1 MRIVFFGTP
10 AFAEASLRA
19 LLRAGH
25 QVVGVVTQPDRP
37 HGRSRSVL
45 VPPPV
50 KLLAEAEHLPVL
62 QPERPTGDLF
72 LAGLRR
78 FDADLGV
85 VVAYGHILRQQV
97 LDTPRLGMLNVHAS
111 LLPRL
116 RGAAPVQWAVARGDT
131 KTGVSIM
138 RMEAGLDSG
147 PVLHQVATAIG
158 DDETG
163 GELTRRLAGLGAE
176 ALVETLARLP
186 RHALGGQPQDDAL
199 ATYAPKITRETARI
213 DWTAGATQVA
223 RTIRAF
229 DPIPGAWS
237 RLGETEMKLFGA
249 RPAAGSAPADPGTLT
264 VDGERLVVTA
274 GDGAVEIAE
283 VQPAGRKRL
292 AVAAWLHG
300 RGQPAGER
308 FT

>member
-25 QVVGVVTQPDRP
+25 QVVCVVTQPDRA

-50 KLLAEAEHLPVL
+50 RLLAESERVPVL

-72 LAGLRR
+72 LAGLKR

-97 LDTPRLGMLNVHAS
+97 LDTPRLGMINVHAS

-116 RGAAPVQWAVARGDT
+116 RGAAPVQWAIARGDT

-147 PVLHQVATAIG
+147 PVLHQVSTAIG
-158 DDETG
+158 EHETG
-163 GELTRRLAGLGAE
+163 GELTRRLAALGAE
-176 ALVETLARLP
+176 ALIETLGRLP

-213 DWTAGATQVA
+213 DWAGDAAQVSRA
-223 RTIRAF
+223 IRAF
-229 DPIPGAWS
+229 DPVPAAWT
-237 RLGETEMKLFGA
+237 RLGDTEVKLFGA
-249 RPAAGSAPADPGTLT
+249 RPIEGGGEPGTILSGNGRLTVAAG
-264 VDGERLVVTA
+264 E
-274 GDGAVEIAE
+274 GAVEIAE
-283 VQPAGRKRL
+283 VQPAGKRRL
-292 AVAAWLHG
+292 EVAAWLRG
-300 RGQPAGER
+300 RGSVVGER
-308 FT
+308 FI

>member
-50 KLLAEAEHLPVL
+50 KLLAESEQLPVL
-62 QPERPTGDLF
+62 QPERPAGDLF
-72 LAGLRR
+72 LAGLKR

-85 VVAYGHILRQQV
+85 VVAYGHILRQQI

-116 RGAAPVQWAVARGDT
+116 RGAAPVQWAIARGDT
-131 KTGVSIM
+131 RTGVSIM

-147 PVLHQVATAIG
+147 PVLHQVSTAVG

-163 GELTRRLAGLGAE
+163 GELTRRLADLGAE

-186 RHALGGQPQDDAL
+186 RHALGGEPQDDAL

-213 DWTAGATQVA
+213 DWTAESAQVA

-237 RLGETEMKLFGA
+237 RLGETEVKLFGA
-249 RPAAGSAPADPGTLT
+249 RPAAATPTGASGMMAL
-264 VDGERLVVTA
+264 DGERLLVTA

-283 VQPAGRKRL
+283 VQPAGKKRL
-292 AVAAWLHG
+292 PVAAWLRG
-300 RGQPAGER
+300 RGPLDGER
-308 FT
+308 FA